1 MGYELPPEEKAK
13 LRKVENVLM
22 VVFGTII
29 LAAIFGVFYSRLR
42 PLPRMAAPKPPAV
55 GTDGAG
61 AGSGT
66 TTPGR

>member
-22 VVFGTII
+22 IVFGTII

-42 PLPRMAAPKPPAV
+42 PLPRVAPANPPATTPDAASTRP
-55 GTDGAG
+55 GTP
-61 AGSGT
+61 
-66 TTPGR
+66 TPGR